1 MENPSGQ
8 VLVIF
13 GASGDLAKRKLLPAL
28 FALHCGGFLP
38 ENFAIIGAGRTAMD
52 SEEYRRSRADD
63 IKKHARASAAD
74 FGKLGSFMEL
84 VNYVSFDTDNPSEY
98 SRLAEFAAEV
108 RAARGFPTT

>member
-63 IKKHARASAAD
+63 IKSTRALPPPTSGSSARSW
-74 FGKLGSFMEL
+74 SSSTM
-84 VNYVSFDTDNPSEY
+84 
-98 SRLAEFAAEV
+98 
-108 RAARGFPTT
+108 

>member
-38 ENFAIIGAGRTAMD
+38 ENFAIIGAGRTAPPT
-52 SEEYRRSRADD
+52 SGSSARSW
-63 IKKHARASAAD
+63 S
-74 FGKLGSFMEL
+74 SSTM
-84 VNYVSFDTDNPSEY
+84 
-98 SRLAEFAAEV
+98 
-108 RAARGFPTT
+108 